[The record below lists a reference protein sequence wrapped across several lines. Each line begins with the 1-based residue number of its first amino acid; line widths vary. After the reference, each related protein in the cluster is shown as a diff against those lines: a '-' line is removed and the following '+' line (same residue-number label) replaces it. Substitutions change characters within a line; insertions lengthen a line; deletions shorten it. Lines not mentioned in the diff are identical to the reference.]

1 MSSARDADENGSQ
14 HADIHSFSELYI
26 KFQLMSILFF
36 IEGGDNGS
44 NSIAATYSNKAQ
56 VAMSVSIRENPF

>member
-14 HADIHSFSELYI
+14 YADVHNFSELYI
-26 KFQLMSILFF
+26 KFRLMSIFF
-36 IEGGDNGS
+36 SIEVGDDGN

-56 VAMSVSIRENPF
+56 VAMSFH